1 MHKLIIILLSFNLV
15 LETNPINFIESSKKI
30 PEANDVFIVKKYSHG
45 DNFKIIWEIDD
56 GYYLY
61 LDSIEITNGN
71 EIFDYQVLDA
81 TQSIYEDE
89 FFGKSSILR
98 KRFEIKIETKNLLDL
113 SNILIKY
120 QGCSDAGI
128 CYPLQKVKLL

>member
-15 LETNPINFIESSKKI
+15 LESNPINFIESSKKI
-30 PEANDVFIVKKYSHG
+30 PEANDVFIIKKHSYE
-45 DNFKIIWEIDD
+45 DNFKIIWDIDD

-113 SNILIKY
+113 SNI
-120 QGCSDAGI
+120 QGKF
-128 CYPLQKVKLL
+128 LT

>member
-1 MHKLIIILLSFNLV
+1 MDLDDSYNGKFKFSSSSNTDFQFN
-15 LETNPINFIESSKKI
+15 F
-30 PEANDVFIVKKYSHG
+30 PEGKEK
-45 DNFKIIWEIDD
+45 
-56 GYYLY
+56 
-61 LDSIEITNGN
+61 
-71 EIFDYQVLDA
+71 
-81 TQSIYEDE
+81 EDE

-128 CYPLQKVKLL
+128 CYPLQNVKLL

>member
-30 PEANDVFIVKKYSHG
+30 PEANDVFIVKKYSYG

-61 LDSIEITNGN
+61 LDSIESN